1 MKKILFVFLLWGSL
15 QLAYSQDLTTTHTKI
30 PVTDVVVDS
39 WTAVL
44 NDDMS
49 FYKKTF
55 VDFTKQEFGIKA
67 KNSGKTELMVE
78 KASINRV
85 SDKRGDLRMTFITE
99 GSDTKL
105 ALSFLLGYDI
115 WINPQD
121 YPEGMEQLRQLV
133 RDYLRYHYTEYYND
147 IIEQDLKV
155 INGHK
160 KSIDKSEKSISNMR
174 KQINKNEEK
183 LKTETNANRQ
193 SSMAKKNLQNR
204 EDIDRLSAEIP
215 ILRDKITALDEHIAQ
230 TKTLMK
236 NVEAQYYNDT
246 GALSIP
252 ATQEPQVE
260 EQDYV
265 EEPDPLDDIDEFEDQ
280 GEDDEEGSGHRG
292 NW

>member
-1 MKKILFVFLLWGSL
+1 MKKIILVCLLWGSL
-15 QLAYSQDLTTTHTKI
+15 QMAYTQDLTATPAKI
-30 PVTDVVVDS
+30 PVTDVMVDS
-39 WTAVL
+39 WTALL

-49 FYKKTF
+49 FYKETF
-55 VDFTKQEFGIKA
+55 DDFSKREFGIKA
-67 KNSGKTELMVE
+67 KNNGKTELMVE
-78 KASINRV
+78 KASINRI

-105 ALSFLLGYDI
+105 AFSFLLGYDI
-115 WINPQD
+115 WINPID
-121 YPEGMEQLRQLV
+121 YPKGMEQLRQLL

-155 INGHK
+155 INSHK
-160 KSIDKSEKSISNMR
+160 KSIDKAERSISNMR
-174 KQINKNEEK
+174 KQISRNEGK
-183 LKTETNANRQ
+183 LKTESNPSRVA
-193 SSMAKKNLQNR
+193 SMEKKNQQNR

-252 ATQEPQVE
+252 SSQEPL

-265 EEPDPLDDIDEFEDQ
+265 EEPDPLDDIDEFEGQTD
-280 GEDDEEGSGHRG
+280 DDEKGTG
-292 NW
+292 NQ